1 MQKGDYTMVTY
12 TVALTPALRNFSTE
26 GGLDTAVVNGVSLQ
40 RSVHMVMTVDGS
52 DRKMVV
58 KALDGASFDDAVQ
71 DLCDVLPV
79 TCS

>member
-1 MQKGDYTMVTY
+1 MVTY
-12 TVALTPALRNFSTE
+12 TVALTPVLRNLGTE
-26 GGLDTAVVNGVSLQ
+26 GGLDTAVVGGVSVQ
-40 RSVHMVMTVDGS
+40 RSVNMVMTVDGS

-58 KALDGASFDDAVQ
+58 AVADGGSFDDAVQ